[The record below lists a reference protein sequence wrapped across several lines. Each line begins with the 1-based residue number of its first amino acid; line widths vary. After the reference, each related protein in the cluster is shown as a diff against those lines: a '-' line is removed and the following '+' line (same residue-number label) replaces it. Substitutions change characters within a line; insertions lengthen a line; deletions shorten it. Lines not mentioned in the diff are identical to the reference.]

1 MNSYLSVF
9 TRCLLALFFSVS
21 LCTVAIA
28 QGEESPHVKFANKI
42 TLENLESHVWALSAD
57 SMMGRETGQ
66 PGSHMAGNYIQRFF
80 EELGV
85 PAVGDTT
92 YRQTMTIHW
101 LMWEENELFVG
112 ERKLRNNREYLALP
126 AYNRDWEDVSVGEI
140 VFAGYGIK
148 SDAYSDMPDVDLK
161 GKTVV
166 VLRGEPIDDEGKSLV
181 TGSEEESEWSRN
193 DSLKL
198 NLFADRGAEL
208 ILMAEP
214 AMFDLV
220 RAKWR
225 AMTSPLEPHSPKGPA
240 EGYPGL
246 IHLQQSVVFEM
257 MGELGNSLSDAMT
270 YGGSSILDWTG
281 QSTEVDFRIHLEKE
295 VRTLQDDNILGYIR
309 GTDPERRDELIV
321 VSAHY
326 DHIGYEGDEIF
337 NGAND
342 NASGTA
348 AVMEMGRALVR
359 SVEAGYGPA
368 RSVLLLLL
376 TGEEKGL
383 LGSRYYVQN
392 PVFPLEQTIAN
403 INIDML
409 GRTDKRY
416 EEKGIDNYIYPIGTD
431 RLSTEF
437 HEIVVDV
444 NERYS
449 NLELDFRYND
459 PEDPNRYYF
468 RSDHYNF
475 AKNGIPAVFYFN
487 GMNEDY
493 HQTGDT
499 ADKMNY
505 EVMTKQTRHIFHVL
519 WELANREEAIQVDVF
534 ED

>member
-1 MNSYLSVF
+1 M
-9 TRCLLALFFSVS
+9 ALFLSIS
-21 LCTVAIA
+21 LSAVAIS
-28 QGEESPHVKFANKI
+28 QEEESLHVKYADKI

-57 SMMGRETGQ
+57 SMMGRETGE

-80 EELGV
+80 EEIGV

-92 YRQTMTIHW
+92 YRQTMTVRW

-112 ERKLRNNREYLALP
+112 DRKLRNNREYLALP
-126 AYNRDWEDVSVGEI
+126 TYNRNWEDVSIGEV
-140 VFAGYGIK
+140 VFAGYGIY
-148 SDAYSDMPDVDLK
+148 SESYSDVPDVDLN

-166 VLRGEPIDDEGKSLV
+166 VLRGEPIDEEGISLV
-181 TGSEEESEWSRN
+181 TGSEEESKWSRS

-198 NLFADRGAEL
+198 SLFADRGAEL
-208 ILMAEP
+208 VVMAEP

-220 RAKWR
+220 RANWR
-225 AMTSPLEPHSPKGPA
+225 AITSPLDPGSQTEPA

-246 IHLQQSVVFEM
+246 IHITEPVVFEM
-257 MGELGNSLSDAMT
+257 MGEIGVSLSDALA
-270 YGGSSILDWTG
+270 YGGPDISDWSG
-281 QSTEVDFRIHLEKE
+281 LSAEVDFRIHLEKE
-295 VRTLQDDNILGYIR
+295 VRTLQDDNILGYIQ
-309 GTDPERRDELIV
+309 GIDSERKDELIV

-348 AVMEMGRALVR
+348 AVMEMGRALVK
-359 SVEAGYGPA
+359 SVEAGDGPA

-409 GRTDKRY
+409 GRTDRRH

-437 HEIVVDV
+437 HEIVLDV
-444 NERYS
+444 NERFS
-449 NLELDFRYND
+449 DLKLDFRYND

-475 AKNGIPAVFYFN
+475 ARNGIPAVFYFN
-487 GMNEDY
+487 GMHEDY
-493 HQTGDT
+493 HQPGDT

-505 EVMTKQTRHIFHVL
+505 ESMTKQTRHLFHVL
-519 WELANREEAIQVDVF
+519 WELANREEAIRVDVF
-534 ED
+534 E